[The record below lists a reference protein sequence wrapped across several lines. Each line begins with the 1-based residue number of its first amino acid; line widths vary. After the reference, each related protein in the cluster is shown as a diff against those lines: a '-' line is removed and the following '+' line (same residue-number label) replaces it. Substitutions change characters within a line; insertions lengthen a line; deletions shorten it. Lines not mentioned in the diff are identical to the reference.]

1 MTELEQRLVDMLK
14 LSQQESQE
22 REQRL
27 MVQVN
32 SLQEQ
37 VATSAQQVMRLAGQ
51 QKILIERYEEVA
63 DLLKEEL
70 ER

>member
-14 LSQQESQE
+14 LSQLESQE

-27 MVQVN
+27 MTQVN

>member
-1 MTELEQRLVDMLK
+1 MTELETKLVDLLK
-14 LSQQESQE
+14 LSQRESQE

-32 SLQEQ
+32 SLQDQ

-70 ER
+70 EQ

>member
-32 SLQEQ
+32 SLQDQ

-70 ER
+70 EQ

>member
-1 MTELEQRLVDMLK
+1 
-14 LSQQESQE
+14 
-22 REQRL
+22 
-27 MVQVN
+27 
-32 SLQEQ
+32 
-37 VATSAQQVMRLAGQ
+37 VMRLAGQ

>member
-1 MTELEQRLVDMLK
+1 MT
-14 LSQQESQE
+14 
-22 REQRL
+22 
-27 MVQVN
+27 QVN

-37 VATSAQQVMRLAGQ
+37 VVTSAQEVHRLASQ

-63 DLLKEEL
+63 NLLREEL

>member
-37 VATSAQQVMRLAGQ
+37 VVTSAQEVHRLASQ

-63 DLLKEEL
+63 NLSREEL

>member
-1 MTELEQRLVDMLK
+1 MTELEQRLMDMLR

-27 MVQVN
+27 MTQVN